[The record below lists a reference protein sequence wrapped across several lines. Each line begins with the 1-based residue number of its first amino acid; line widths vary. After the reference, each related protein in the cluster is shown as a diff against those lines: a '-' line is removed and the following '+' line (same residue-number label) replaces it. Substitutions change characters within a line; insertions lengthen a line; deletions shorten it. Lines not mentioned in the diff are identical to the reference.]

1 MLLEDLAFNGIQWV
15 NLENYYGKVTM
26 KLFLKCISLTVLLLL
41 SNCSDISMIS
51 RGSRDDLYSSEFLK
65 KIDGIKTLFK
75 RGESDKALTQLK
87 AFDEKLM
94 LPSEKAM
101 RRNLIGII
109 YFGKTNYE
117 QAIFNFDQALATSR
131 LDENLTAQIY
141 LNLSSSYYKLGMNE
155 KAFEVL
161 KNAPYTALENAES
174 IKFHK
179 LRYKLAQE
187 LGQDREALI
196 SLIYTLAPKNKISE
210 LRIDPLYEV
219 LVGKFRKL
227 DQREKYKVF
236 EEFEEQ
242 KPFVIGY
249 MAYLE
254 AEKVYYSGE
263 KSDASDLIGWIE
275 DNFKDYP
282 EIVTLLDGFTYRV
295 ENYAKLNRLNI
306 GVVLP
311 LTGKNKSYGQRA
323 LMGVDAALR
332 ELKKK
337 MPNSPEFKVIIKD
350 SKGSGVVGANQ
361 VTNLVEND
369 FVSVIIGGL
378 YSNEATKEFEA
389 AKKRGVFY
397 ISLSQVYLD
406 KEDKDH
412 LLLEVPG
419 SIESQMN
426 QLFSQEVLTNFGNR
440 AAIVY
445 PESKRGISYVNEF
458 WRKAKLNGIPVTGV
472 YGYDKEAK
480 DFRAPIK
487 NLLGLEYPRAR
498 MEEYKILQEIHE
510 LEDNRTIR
518 RIQTLGPQTDF
529 DWVFIPMFPLEAIQ
543 IIPVFKYYD
552 AKNVPVIGG
561 PSWRSK
567 RLSDESYK
575 FNNIYF
581 VGDDVAETS
590 EELSSDF
597 AKAYSKS
604 LGLIEL
610 RAFDSMKIALDLV
623 ASGEFETRDE
633 LDMNI
638 RKLEKFNGS
647 TGEWILQDGI
657 WMKKMASLYFRRGNI
672 ITLGIKPAKPDQVE
686 ATNPENSTQ
695 VEGNTKS

>member
-1 MLLEDLAFNGIQWV
+1 
-15 NLENYYGKVTM
+15 M
-26 KLFLKCISLTVLLLL
+26 KLILSCFTFSLLLLL
-41 SNCSDISMIS
+41 SCCSDISMIS
-51 RGSRDDLYSSEFLK
+51 RGSRDDLYSSEFLSQ
-65 KIDGIKTLFK
+65 IDAIKTTYK
-75 RGESDKALTQLK
+75 RGDSATALQKLK

-101 RRNLIGII
+101 RRNLIGVI
-109 YFGKTNYE
+109 YFGKANYE

-131 LDENLTAQIY
+131 LDESLTAQIY

-161 KNAPYTALENAES
+161 KNAPYTSLEEAES
-174 IKFHK
+174 VKFHK
-179 LRYKLAQE
+179 LRYRLAQE
-187 LGQDREALI
+187 LGHDRDALI

-236 EEFEEQ
+236 EEFEES

-249 MAYLE
+249 LSYLE

-263 KSDASDLIGWIE
+263 KEEAKDLIEWTE
-275 DNFKDYP
+275 ENFKEYP
-282 EIVTLLDGFTYRV
+282 EIANLLDNFTYRV

-306 GVVLP
+306 GIVLP
-311 LTGKNKSYGQRA
+311 LSGKNKSYGQRA
-323 LMGVDAALR
+323 LMGIDAALR
-332 ELKKK
+332 ELKKSN
-337 MPNSPEFKVIIKD
+337 PDAPEFKIIVRD
-350 SKGSGVVGANQ
+350 SKGSGVVGANE
-361 VTNLVEND
+361 VRNLVENN

-378 YSNEATKEFEA
+378 YSGEATKEFES

-426 QLFSQEVLTNFGNR
+426 QLFSQEVLTNFGKR

-445 PESKRGISYVNEF
+445 PESKRGVSYVNEF
-458 WRKAKLNGIPVTGV
+458 WRKAKLNEIPVAGV
-472 YGYDKEAK
+472 YGYDKETK

-487 NLLGLEYPRAR
+487 NLLGLKYPRAR
-498 MEEYKILQEIHE
+498 KEEYEILQEIHE

-552 AKNVPVIGG
+552 ARNVPVIGG

-567 RLSDESYK
+567 RLSGESYK
-575 FNNIYF
+575 FNNIFF
-581 VGDDVAETS
+581 VGDDVASVS
-590 EELSSDF
+590 EDLSVSF
-597 AKAYSKS
+597 SKDYKKT

-610 RAFDSMKIALDLV
+610 RAFDSMKIALDLLTKE
-623 ASGEFETRDE
+623 EFETRDE
-633 LDMNI
+633 LDMAI
-638 RKLEKFNGS
+638 RGLNQFVGK
-647 TGEWILQDGI
+647 TGEWLLEDGI
-657 WMKKMASLYFRRGNI
+657 WLKKMSSLYFRRGK
-672 ITLGIKPAKPDQVE
+672 ITPLQVK
-686 ATNPENSTQ
+686 TNEETTETKEVNREEYEKAQDKLTTQ
-695 VEGNTKS
+695 AQ

>member
-1 MLLEDLAFNGIQWV
+1 MKKFLSIISLSLL
-15 NLENYYGKVTM
+15 
-26 KLFLKCISLTVLLLL
+26 LFLSC
-41 SNCSDISMIS
+41 CSDISMIS
-51 RGSRDDLYSSEFLK
+51 RGAREDLYTSEFLSQ
-65 KIDGIKTLFK
+65 IDSIKSTYK
-75 RGESDKALTQLK
+75 RGDAETALKKLK
-87 AFDEKLM
+87 AFDETKM

-101 RRNLIGII
+101 RRNLIGVI
-109 YFGKTNYE
+109 YFGKANYE

-131 LDENLTAQIY
+131 LDESLTAQIY
-141 LNLSSSYYKLGMNE
+141 LNLSSSYYKLGMSE

-161 KNAPYTALENAES
+161 RNAPYTALEGPES

-179 LRYKLAQE
+179 LRYRLAQE
-187 LGQDREALI
+187 LGHDREALI
-196 SLIYTLAPKNKISE
+196 SLIYTLSQKNKISE
-210 LRIDPLYEV
+210 LRIDPLYEI

-236 EEFEEQ
+236 EEFEET

-249 MAYLE
+249 LSYLE
-254 AEKVYYSGE
+254 AEKVYYSGKKDE
-263 KSDASDLIGWIE
+263 ASDLIGWIS
-275 DNFKDYP
+275 DNFRVYP
-282 EIVTLLDGFTYRV
+282 EIANLIDNFTYRV

-311 LTGKNKSYGQRA
+311 LSGKNKSYGQRA
-323 LMGVDAALR
+323 LMGIDAALR
-332 ELKKK
+332 ELKKTNPE
-337 MPNSPEFKVIIKD
+337 MPEFKIIVRD

-361 VTNLVEND
+361 VRNLVEND

-378 YSNEATKEFEA
+378 YSTEATKEFES

-426 QLFSQEVLTNFGNR
+426 ELFSEEVLTNFGKR

-445 PESKRGISYVNEF
+445 PESKRGMSYVNEF
-458 WRKAKLNGIPVTGV
+458 WRKAKLNNIPVAGV
-472 YGYDKEAK
+472 YGYDKETK

-487 NLLGLEYPRAR
+487 NLLGLKYPRAR

-518 RIQTLGPQTDF
+518 RIQTLGPQMDF
-529 DWVFIPMFPLEAIQ
+529 DWVFIPMYPLEAIQ

-552 AKNVPVIGG
+552 AKSVPVVGG

-567 RLSDESYK
+567 RLSAESYK
-575 FNNIYF
+575 FNNIHF
-581 VGDDVAETS
+581 VGDDVANAS
-590 EELSSDF
+590 DELGASFS
-597 AKAYSKS
+597 KAYKKS

-610 RAFDSMKIALDLV
+610 RAFDSMKIALDLLTKE
-623 ASGEFETRDE
+623 EFETRDE
-633 LDMNI
+633 LDMSI
-638 RKLEKFNGS
+638 RGLDQFVGK
-647 TGEWILQDGI
+647 TGEWALKDGI
-657 WMKKMASLYFRRGNI
+657 WLKKMASLYFRRGKI
-672 ITLGIKPAKPDQVE
+672 IPLKVKEVE
-686 ATNPENSTQ
+686 EAEETVENSQ
-695 VEGNTKS
+695 SQQ

>member
-1 MLLEDLAFNGIQWV
+1 
-15 NLENYYGKVTM
+15 M
-26 KLFLKCISLTVLLLL
+26 KLILSCFTFSLLLLL
-41 SNCSDISMIS
+41 SCCSDISMIS
-51 RGSRDDLYSSEFLK
+51 RGSRDDLYSSEFLSQ
-65 KIDGIKTLFK
+65 IDAIKTTYK
-75 RGESDKALTQLK
+75 RGDSATALQKLK

-101 RRNLIGII
+101 RRNLIGVI
-109 YFGKTNYE
+109 YFGKANYE

-131 LDENLTAQIY
+131 LDESLTAQIY

-161 KNAPYTALENAES
+161 KSAPYTSLEEAES
-174 IKFHK
+174 VKFHK
-179 LRYKLAQE
+179 LRYRLAQE
-187 LGQDREALI
+187 LGHDRDALI

-219 LVGKFRKL
+219 LIGKFRKL

-236 EEFEEQ
+236 EEFEEL

-249 MAYLE
+249 LAYLE

-263 KSDASDLIGWIE
+263 KEEAKDLIEWTE
-275 DNFKDYP
+275 ENFKEYP
-282 EIVTLLDGFTYRV
+282 EIANLLDNFTYRV

-306 GVVLP
+306 GIVLP
-311 LTGKNKSYGQRA
+311 LSGKNKSYGQRA
-323 LMGVDAALR
+323 LMGIDAALR
-332 ELKKK
+332 ELKKSN
-337 MPNSPEFKVIIKD
+337 PDAPEFKIIVRD
-350 SKGSGVVGANQ
+350 SKGSGVVGANE
-361 VTNLVEND
+361 VRNLVENN

-378 YSNEATKEFEA
+378 YSGEATKEFES

-426 QLFSQEVLTNFGNR
+426 QLFSQEVLTNFGKR

-445 PESKRGISYVNEF
+445 PESKRGVSYVNEF
-458 WRKAKLNGIPVTGV
+458 WRKAKLNEIPVAGV
-472 YGYDKEAK
+472 YGYDKETK

-487 NLLGLEYPRAR
+487 NLLGLKYPRAR
-498 MEEYKILQEIHE
+498 KEEYEILQEIHE

-567 RLSDESYK
+567 RLSGESYK
-575 FNNIYF
+575 FNNIFF
-581 VGDDVAETS
+581 VGDDVASVS
-590 EELSSDF
+590 EDLSVSF
-597 AKAYSKS
+597 SKDYKKT

-610 RAFDSMKIALDLV
+610 RAFDSMKIALDLLTKE
-623 ASGEFETRDE
+623 EFETRDE
-633 LDMNI
+633 LDMAI
-638 RKLEKFNGS
+638 RGLNQFTGK
-647 TGEWILQDGI
+647 TGEWLLEDGI
-657 WMKKMASLYFRRGNI
+657 WLKKMSSLYFRRGK
-672 ITLGIKPAKPDQVE
+672 ITPLQVKAVE
-686 ATNPENSTQ
+686 ETTETKEVNREEYEKAQEKLTTQ
-695 VEGNTKS
+695 AQ